1 MAHSHGV
8 WFHLITAQMHR
19 PYLQLQF
26 LVLVLAFTAVL
37 GRLITLPAPLLVMW
51 RTALAA
57 VLMIAWLLLSRRA
70 PVLMPRSDVY
80 KALGIGVILGLHW
93 MTFFGSIQLSNIS
106 VCLAGMASLSFF
118 TALSEPLINR
128 CKPARSEILLGLM
141 VIPGLS
147 LIAGSNWDHALGLG
161 VGIVSAIL
169 ASLFPVLNRKLTL
182 RGIAPQ
188 TLTAYELIG
197 AAATCLLAS
206 CFIPGIS
213 ITELPTLSDWG
224 WLLIL
229 SGICTVWAF
238 SFHIHLLKQF
248 TAFTANLA
256 FNFEPVYGI
265 LLAAICF
272 HEYQELS
279 PTFYI
284 GALFI
289 ISAAIIHAMISKT
302 KHPTTAPGE
311 PPLD

>member
-1 MAHSHGV
+1 
-8 WFHLITAQMHR
+8 MHR
-19 PYLQLQF
+19 PYFQLQF

-51 RTALAA
+51 RTGLAA
-57 VLMIAWLLLSRRA
+57 ALMLVWLLVSKRA
-70 PVLMPRSDVY
+70 PVRIPRSDIL
-80 KALGIGVILGLHW
+80 KTLGIGVILGLHW
-93 MTFFGSIQLSNIS
+93 MAFFGSIQLSNIS
-106 VCLAGMASLSFF
+106 VCLAGMASVSFF
-118 TALSEPLINR
+118 TSLSEPLINR
-128 CKPARSEILLGLM
+128 CKPDRNEVLLGLM

-147 LIAGSNWDHALGLG
+147 LVAGSTWDHALGLA
-161 VGIVSAIL
+161 VGIIAALL

-188 TLTAYELIG
+188 TLTVYELMG
-197 AAATCLLAS
+197 AAATCLIAS

-213 ITELPTLSDWG
+213 ITELPTPSDWG
-224 WLLIL
+224 WLLLL
-229 SGICTVWAF
+229 SGVCTVWAF

-265 LLAAICF
+265 LLAALCF
-272 HEYQELS
+272 QEYHDLS

-289 ISAAIIHAMISKT
+289 IVAAIVHALISKT
-302 KHPTTAPGE
+302 NHSATAPGE